1 MKTGS
6 CEYSLKFYSAKA
18 KPYFPI
24 FLISTISPGIQEM
37 TTQAKVSRKYHLRSK
52 RAPDNGQ
59 VHLVFVNQEEE
70 EEGML
75 SGFRVLGTTLL
86 LLVAAYNASAYN
98 AGVPG
103 SNPGLGRS
111 SGKGNGTPLQYCC
124 LGDPMDRGAWRA
136 KIHGVAKELGM
147 T

>member
-18 KPYFPI
+18 KPYFTI
-24 FLISTISPGIQEM
+24 ILISTISPGIQEM

-52 RAPDNGQ
+52 RAPENGQ

-98 AGVPG
+98 AGDPG

-111 SGKGNGTPLQYCC
+111 LEKEMATHSSTPAWKIPWTEERGRLQTMGSQR
-124 LGDPMDRGAWRA
+124 LR
-136 KIHGVAKELGM
+136 HN
-147 T
+147 

>member
-24 FLISTISPGIQEM
+24 ILISTISPGIQEM
-37 TTQAKVSRKYHLRSK
+37 TTQAEISRKYHLRSK

-59 VHLVFVNQEEE
+59 VHLVFVNQEKE

-75 SGFRVLGTTLL
+75 SGFRVLGTTPL

-111 SGKGNGTPLQYCC
+111 SGKGNGNSPVL
-124 LGDPMDRGAWRA
+124 LPG
-136 KIHGVAKELGM
+136 KSHGRRSVVGYRPWGRKDSDTTE
-147 T
+147 